1 MTQSRRVRS
10 RHATDIEEAAGGGQT
25 IPTRSALEYDRCHF
39 ANPVFPFSHSFWQ
52 NISAFGSRAQPRAR
66 LEQNEN
72 LVKVRPYENPSHS
85 AIAIRQAS
93 ASEIRYAVILIPSC

>member
-10 RHATDIEEAAGGGQT
+10 GHATDIEEAAGGGQT
-25 IPTRSALEYDRCHF
+25 IPTRSALEDDRCHF
-39 ANPVFPFSHSFWQ
+39 ANPVFPISHSFWQ

-66 LEQNEN
+66 WNKTRTLS
-72 LVKVRPYENPSHS
+72 RFGIYENPSHS

-93 ASEIRYAVILIPSC
+93 ASEIRYAVRLIPSC